1 MLVSGTY
8 MSAGTYVYL
17 RMWGCRSEFHR
28 EEVMCAYFHTDTLA
42 APPAQTHT
50 AITVYL
56 AILEAGSIV
65 YTWIMCVKSRTLL
78 HKTITAGRIQ
88 ETRVQ

>member
-8 MSAGTYVYL
+8 ISAGTYVYL

-28 EEVMCAYFHTDTLA
+28 EEVMCAHFHTDTLA
-42 APPAQTHT
+42 APPVHTH
-50 AITVYL
+50 YYYC
-56 AILEAGSIV
+56 ILGSSIV

-78 HKTITAGRIQ
+78 HKTITAGWIQ